1 MRLLHNCWSE
11 LLLLDHICRQV
22 HHGRDN
28 SLLLIT
34 GQEVS
39 VSSRNHHS
47 TIISLRKS
55 FTVCRKAE
63 DVSRESVVKVL
74 CAVGGSVD
82 GVWRGTSSGQYGAE
96 RTGAGQETAAAAGG
110 QKRDGLSE
118 VPHPL
123 QPQWVRLHPVH
134 TLLYILLSTYTDT
147 MTVYRVTECNWRKML
162 QNTKD
167 CGKYEA
173 KNRCDCIF

>member
-39 VSSRNHHS
+39 VCNHHQGV
-47 TIISLRKS
+47 TMSLRKS
-55 FTVCRKAE
+55 LIVCRKAE
-63 DVSRESVVKVL
+63 RVSRKSVVKVL
-74 CAVGGSVD
+74 CAVGWSVC

-96 RTGAGQETAAAAGG
+96 RTGVGQETAVAAGG

-123 QPQWVRLHPVH
+123 QPQWVRMQPDSHAPLHTFKH
-134 TLLYILLSTYTDT
+134 IQRHNNS
-147 MTVYRVTECNWRKML
+147 L
-162 QNTKD
+162 QSDKV
-167 CGKYEA
+167 
-173 KNRCDCIF
+173 